1 MSIRIA
7 LALLL
12 LSPAI
17 AGAGGAETVLQCG
30 KLIDVNGREVLGK
43 TTVVVEDN
51 RIKSVESGFHS
62 GAEGSEIVDLRAHTC
77 MPGLMDMHVHLFIES
92 NPKRYIE
99 RFTLNPVDL
108 AYRSVVY
115 AERTLTAGFTTVR
128 DLGSRN
134 RATSLKHAIDQGWI
148 AGPRI
153 WAAGTIA
160 TTGGHADPTNG
171 MRDDLTKD
179 AGPADGVINSP
190 EDARKAVRQ
199 HFKKGADLIKITATG
214 GVLSVSGSGRN
225 PQFTEEEIREIVRT
239 ADDYGYHVAAHA
251 HGAEGM
257 KRAIRAGVHSIEH
270 GTLMDAEARQLFLD
284 HGTWLIPTRLAGAF
298 VSEKAKID
306 GYYPKVVRRKSEEI
320 ERLAGRSF
328 EKAVEAG
335 VKIAYGT
342 DTGVS
347 PHGANADE
355 FELLVKAGMRP
366 IEVIRSATLHAAM
379 LLGVTENLGTVDA
392 GKLADIVATPE
403 NPVEDISVMTKV
415 SFVMKDGL
423 IYKRP

>member
-1 MSIRIA
+1 MSIRTT
-7 LALLL
+7 LALVV
-12 LSPAI
+12 LSPLFTATLD
-17 AGAGGAETVLQCG
+17 AETVLQCG
-30 KLIDVNGREVLGK
+30 KLIDVNARELLGE
-43 TTVVVEDN
+43 TTVIVEDD
-51 RIKSVESGFHS
+51 RIESVKPGLHV
-62 GAEGSEIVDLRAHTC
+62 GGEGSRIVDLRAHTC
-77 MPGLMDMHVHLFIES
+77 MPGLMDMHVHLFVES
-92 NPKRYIE
+92 NPKRYLE

-115 AERTLTAGFTTVR
+115 AERTLVAGFTTVR

-134 RATSLKHAIDQGWI
+134 RAGALKRAIDQGWI

-179 AGPADGVINSP
+179 AGPADGVINGP
-190 EDARKAVRQ
+190 EEARKAVRQ

-214 GVLSVSGSGRN
+214 GVLSVSGSGQN
-225 PQFTEEEIREIVRT
+225 PQFTEEEIREIVET

-257 KRAIRAGVHSIEH
+257 KRAIRAGVHTIEH
-270 GTLMDAEARQLFLD
+270 GTLMDTEAGQLFLD
-284 HGTWLIPTRLAGAF
+284 HGTWLVPTRLAGAF
-298 VSEKAKID
+298 VTEKAKID
-306 GYYPKVVRRKSEEI
+306 GYYPEVVRRKADEI
-320 ERLAGRSF
+320 KRLAGRSF

-347 PHGANADE
+347 PHGGNADE
-355 FELLVKAGMRP
+355 FELLVEAGMTP
-366 IEVIRSATLHAAM
+366 IEAIRSATLHTAM
-379 LLGVTENLGTVDA
+379 LLGVTENLGTVEP
-392 GKLADIVATPE
+392 GKLADIVATPG
-403 NPVEDISVMTKV
+403 NPVADISLMTKV
-415 SFVMKDGL
+415 SFVMKNGL
-423 IYKRP
+423 IYKSP

>member
-1 MSIRIA
+1 MSTRTIIA
-7 LALLL
+7 LPLLFLVSTIALR
-12 LSPAI
+12 
-17 AGAGGAETVLQCG
+17 AETVLQCG
-30 KLIDVNGREVLGK
+30 KLIDVNGRQVLGE
-43 TTVVVEDN
+43 TTIVVDDK
-51 RIKSVESGFHS
+51 RIVSVKQGLYVGGDDSR
-62 GAEGSEIVDLRAHTC
+62 IVNLRDHTC
-77 MPGLMDMHVHLFIES
+77 MPGLMDMHVHLFTER
-92 NPKRYIE
+92 NPRRYME
-99 RFTLNPVDL
+99 RFTLNPIDY

-115 AERTLTAGFTTVR
+115 AERTLRAGFTTVR

-148 AGPRI
+148 VGPRI
-153 WAAGTIA
+153 RAAGTIA

-171 MRDDLTKD
+171 MRDDLTED

-225 PQFTEEEIREIVRT
+225 PQFTEEEIREIVKT
-239 ADDYGYHVAAHA
+239 AKDYGYHVAAHA

-284 HGTWLIPTRLAGAF
+284 HGTWLVPTRLAGAF
-298 VSEKAKID
+298 VTKMAKIE
-306 GYYPKVVRRKSEEI
+306 GYYPEIVRHKNAEI
-320 ERLAGRSF
+320 QRLSGRSF

-342 DTGVS
+342 DSGVS
-347 PHGANADE
+347 PHGDNAGE
-355 FELLVKAGMRP
+355 FELLVKAGMPP
-366 IEVIRSATLHAAM
+366 IEAIRSATMHTAM
-379 LLGVTENLGTVDA
+379 LLGVTEDLGTVDV
-392 GKLADIVATPE
+392 GKLADIVATPG
-403 NPVEDISVMTKV
+403 NPVDDIAVMTKV
-415 SFVMKDGL
+415 SFVMKDGVV
-423 IYKRP
+423 YKEP

>member
-1 MSIRIA
+1 MSIRTT
-7 LALLL
+7 LALLVL
-12 LSPAI
+12 CPLVAAPI
-17 AGAGGAETVLQCG
+17 DAETTLQCG
-30 KLIDVNGREVLGK
+30 KLIDVNARQVLGA
-43 TTVVVEDN
+43 TTIVVADN
-51 RIKSVESGFHS
+51 RIKSVKPGVHK
-62 GAEGSEIVDLRAHTC
+62 GSEGGRIVDLRTHTC
-77 MPGLMDMHVHLFIES
+77 MPGLMDMHVHLFVES
-92 NPKRYIE
+92 NPKRYLE

-115 AERTLTAGFTTVR
+115 AERTLVAGFTTVR

-134 RATSLKHAIDQGWI
+134 RSTALKRAIDQGWI

-179 AGPADGVINSP
+179 AGPADGVINGP
-190 EDARKAVRQ
+190 EEARKAVRQ
-199 HFKKGADLIKITATG
+199 HFKKNADLIKITATG
-214 GVLSVSGSGRN
+214 GVLSVSSNGRN

-257 KRAIRAGVHSIEH
+257 KRAIRAGVHTIEH
-270 GTLMDAEARQLFLD
+270 GTLMDAEARQLFLT
-284 HGTWLIPTRLAGAF
+284 HGTWLVPTRLAGAF

-306 GYYPKVVRRKSEEI
+306 GYYPEVVRRKNDEI
-320 ERLAGRSF
+320 QRLAGRSF
-328 EKAVEAG
+328 EEAVKAG

-347 PHGANADE
+347 PHGGNADE
-355 FELLVKAGMRP
+355 FELLVQAGMTP
-366 IEVIRSATLHAAM
+366 IEAIRSATLHAAM
-379 LLGVTENLGTVDA
+379 LLGVTENLGTVEP
-392 GKLADIVATPE
+392 GKLADIVATPG
-403 NPVEDISVMTKV
+403 NPVEDIALMTKV
-415 SFVMKDGL
+415 SFVMKNGL
-423 IYKRP
+423 IYKSP